1 MVCYGLL
8 EFICDLYEI
17 NVYRYIFFLS
27 FCLFLL
33 ISCFCFFTHHSLAVH
48 MYYVRPQEEQL

>member
-8 EFICDLYEI
+8 QFLCDVYEI
-17 NVYRYIFFLS
+17 NVYIYIFF
-27 FCLFLL
+27 FLFFLRFA
-33 ISCFCFFTHHSLAVH
+33 CFVSVFTHHFLAVH